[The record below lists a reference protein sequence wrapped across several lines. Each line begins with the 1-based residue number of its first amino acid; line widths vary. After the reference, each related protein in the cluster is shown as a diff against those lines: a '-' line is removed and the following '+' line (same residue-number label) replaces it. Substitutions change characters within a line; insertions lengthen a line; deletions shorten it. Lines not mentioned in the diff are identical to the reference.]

1 MLGYA
6 TERILKD
13 FLVAVGS
20 GERQLEGARA
30 GLCRIRDF
38 APRAAFERMDR
49 NASGNVSSRE
59 FVDFLRSQSVYHV
72 TESEAYQL
80 VSFFDNNGNGSLSL
94 DEFTQMFLPC
104 EDNYLRS
111 EVNCRYSARVGR
123 YDSLPRD
130 IESAITRVIEQEIDL
145 QRRLEGIKGELER
158 SYDYSPY
165 AAFRSIDGNNSGRIN
180 QYEVGTLLR
189 RNGHYSSEIENIAI
203 IRRLDTDGD
212 ASVNYSEFAAF
223 VRRGAGGSGG
233 APSSPPRARASSAN
247 RTGGYSSPLKSSSAG
262 RSSSANRTGG
272 ARMSA
277 SPARRSP
284 GPKLRPADEDELIHT
299 IKDLCNNEQE
309 LENAKVSLS
318 RERDFNLR
326 DAFDIFD
333 TNRSGAIS
341 SAELYSGLAA
351 IGIYAT
357 YEEVDLFIA
366 RYDGSGDRRLQ
377 AREFEDAFL
386 AQSDQYAKN
395 DVARRPSNYTPRPI
409 RRDDCFQPRTAESF
423 KSMWR
428 THIRVENAA
437 ELARQ
442 RLAARPGFNAYE
454 AFNSLDLNGS
464 GAVSTSELQDNL
476 RSRGYFVGFQEAN
489 QVLSKFDK
497 SGNGQIEYREFAEET
512 LPKSPARRR

>member
-6 TERILKD
+6 TQRILKD
-13 FLVAVGS
+13 FLVAVGD
-20 GERQLEGARA
+20 GERQLEGARSR
-30 GLCRIRDF
+30 LCMIRDF

-59 FVDFLRSQSVYHV
+59 FVDFLRSQGVYHI

-104 EDNYLRS
+104 EDNGLRF
-111 EVNCRYSARVGR
+111 EVQRRYAQRCGR

-145 QRRLEGIKGELER
+145 QRRLEGIKGQLER

-180 QYEVGTLLR
+180 QYEVGSLLR

-203 IRRLDTDGD
+203 IRRIDTDGD

-223 VRRGAGGSGG
+223 VRRGAGGSS

-247 RTGGYSSPLKSSSAG
+247 RTGSYSSPLKSTSGG

-277 SPARRSP
+277 SPARGSP
-284 GPKLRPADEDELIHT
+284 GPRLRPHDEDELIHT
-299 IKDLCNNEQE
+299 LKDLCTNEQD

-341 SAELYSGLAA
+341 SSELYNGLAA
-351 IGIYAT
+351 IGIYVT
-357 YEEVDLFIA
+357 YEEVDLWIT
-366 RYDGSGDRRLQ
+366 RYDRSGDRRIQ
-377 AREFEDAFL
+377 AREFEEAFL
-386 AQSDQYAKN
+386 AQSDSYAKN

-409 RRDDCFQPRTAESF
+409 RRDDCFLPRTAASF
-423 KSMWR
+423 
-428 THIRVENAA
+428 
-437 ELARQ
+437 
-442 RLAARPGFNAYE
+442 
-454 AFNSLDLNGS
+454 
-464 GAVSTSELQDNL
+464 
-476 RSRGYFVGFQEAN
+476 
-489 QVLSKFDK
+489 
-497 SGNGQIEYREFAEET
+497 
-512 LPKSPARRR
+512 